1 MSIPLIS
8 GLAADPNVGTMY
20 ANLRG
25 NSGHGVD
32 RQLTQ
37 YNVGS
42 PALRLAIA
50 RAAQDMNRIN
60 GNTGVTD
67 YNMAGQPV
75 NAQLYANYQNAS
87 RDAMMRRWMMQ
98 QQSQRQAMSP
108 IMDLLS
114 PFLGTLM
121 GAGG

>member
-1 MSIPLIS
+1 MAIPLIN
-8 GLAADPNVGTMY
+8 GLMADPQVGDMY

-25 NSGHGVD
+25 NSGRGTD

-42 PALRLAIA
+42 PALRMAIA
-50 RAAQDMNRIN
+50 RAAQDMNRIS

-87 RDAMMRRWMMQ
+87 RDAMMRQWAMQ
-98 QQSQRQAMSP
+98 QQMQRQAMSP
-108 IMDLLS
+108 LMDMLS